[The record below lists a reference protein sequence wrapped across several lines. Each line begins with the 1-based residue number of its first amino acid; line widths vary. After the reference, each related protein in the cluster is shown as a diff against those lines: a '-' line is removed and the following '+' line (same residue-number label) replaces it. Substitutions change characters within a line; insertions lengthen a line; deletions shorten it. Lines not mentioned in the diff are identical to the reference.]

1 MKIRNYEL
9 LTISQNFNIIDNV
22 ENENLTLPMQFWN
35 KLENNRRLIMPY
47 LETYNKLVKKV
58 LDEYNLTHDDNGR
71 VNVNE
76 LEVEQQQEFELKL
89 NELLN
94 VENEINV
101 ETFDISNLNIE
112 VPRKFYKA
120 ISFMTKE
127 N

>member
-120 ISFMTKE
+120 ISFMK
-127 N
+127 